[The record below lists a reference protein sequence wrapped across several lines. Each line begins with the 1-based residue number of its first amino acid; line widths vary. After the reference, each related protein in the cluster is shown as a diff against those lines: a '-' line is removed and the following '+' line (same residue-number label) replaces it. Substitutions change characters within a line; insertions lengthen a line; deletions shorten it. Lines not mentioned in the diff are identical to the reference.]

1 MTTVALDSGENFTV
15 SSLGLDAE
23 QSLASGLTAA
33 RQDVLDADITDPDE
47 AVSATLR
54 ALERHLQEVSLP
66 DVLELRVLVNT
77 DATDPESAFVDTTEQ
92 ALDHLTTWH

>member
-1 MTTVALDSGENFTV
+1 MTRIVLDYGDHVTVPSPE
-15 SSLGLDAE
+15 LDAE

-33 RQDVLDADITDPDE
+33 REDVLDADHTDLDDV
-47 AVSATLR
+47 VSATLR
-54 ALERHLQEVSLP
+54 ALERQLPEVSLP
-66 DVLELRVLVNT
+66 DVLVDT